1 MPTAAAAAGP
11 TTAEP
16 FAERQFNT
24 LQLFQPKCQ
33 RLHQDALYFLGLH
46 LSPRFSTTSAKITK
60 GESAKVCVFDLHGNS
75 WGTSLRMDS

>member
-11 TTAEP
+11 TAAEP
-16 FAERQFNT
+16 FAERRLDT

-46 LSPRFSTTSAKITK
+46 LSPCFSTMSAKITK
-60 GESAKVCVFDLHGNS
+60 GESAKVCVFDLHGNLG
-75 WGTSLRMDS
+75 GTSLRTES

>member
-11 TTAEP
+11 TAEEL
-16 FAERQFNT
+16 FAERRFDT

-46 LSPRFSTTSAKITK
+46 LSPCFSTTSAKITK
-60 GESAKVCVFDLHGNS
+60 GEPGKVCIFDLHGNS